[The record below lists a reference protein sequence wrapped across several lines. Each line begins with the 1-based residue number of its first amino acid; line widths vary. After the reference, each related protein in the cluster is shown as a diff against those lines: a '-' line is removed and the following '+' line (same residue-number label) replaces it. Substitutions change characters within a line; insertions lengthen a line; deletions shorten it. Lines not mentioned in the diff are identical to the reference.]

1 VDTSKFTPGV
11 IVILAAALVM
21 LVFSFLPFYT
31 LDVGSGVRDAAEQA
45 CEGLPDDLADECRD
59 AIGDV
64 GGGRGDQD
72 FSAWNNDGLFPL
84 TILPLFYGLIMAV
97 QIALAKFA
105 NVRFPE
111 RLVGFTWPQVHI
123 ALGINAALIMLAY
136 LVIEKEPLDF
146 GIGFF
151 FMLIGA
157 LALAVG
163 AFLYQ
168 REEATS
174 PGRLPPPP
182 A

>member
-1 VDTSKFTPGV
+1 MDTSKFTPGV
-11 IVILAAALVM
+11 IVILAATLVL
-21 LVFSFLPFYT
+21 LVFSFLPFFK
-31 LDVGSGVRDAAEQA
+31 LDVGAGARDTAEQA
-45 CEGLPDDLADECRD
+45 CESLPEGLADECRD
-59 AIGDV
+59 AIGDL
-64 GGGRGDQD
+64 GSGGDQT

-84 TILPLFYGLIMAV
+84 TILPLLYGLIMAI

-105 NVRFPE
+105 NVKFPE
-111 RLVGFTWPQVHI
+111 RLVGFTWPQIHI

-136 LVIEKEPLDF
+136 LVIEKDPLDF

-163 AFLYQ
+163 AFLYR

-174 PGRLPPPP
+174 PGTLPPPP